1 MATGPVAVEIRS
13 YQVGFGDCFLL
24 SFLYEGDKKRHVLID
39 FGSSRLPG
47 NLKPSNYMP
56 RVAEDIRTVCN
67 GQLHAVVATHRH
79 SDHIN
84 GFATDGSCGG
94 AGKIIAECHPKVVV
108 QPWTEDPRAATDA
121 QRATRGSNRS
131 KKGFVAGLASMQRIA
146 EAIVAMTA
154 SPPAAMSATTV
165 RSLRFIG
172 ETNVKNLSA
181 VQNLIA
187 MGKAATA
194 VWANAGSPSGLGGV
208 LPGVKVRVLGPPDL
222 TQTGAISSMRSS
234 DPDEFWSMAAG
245 ASSGASV
252 GIVPPAGRVT
262 GKSTRSLPP
271 EARWF
276 RNQLERMSSEQL
288 LEIVTALDSQMNNT
302 SLILLFEVGKKKL
315 LFPGDAQVENWGYAL
330 GDAPDAKATKALLA
344 DVDVYKVGHH
354 GSRNATPKQLFWEG
368 LKKRGPREGE
378 RLVTF
383 LSTMPG
389 KHPGVPRPS
398 LVDALDQETDLF
410 TTTDLPKGKEMKLCE
425 PITIS
430 I

>member
-1 MATGPVAVEIRS
+1 
-13 YQVGFGDCFLL
+13 
-24 SFLYEGDKKRHVLID
+24 
-39 FGSSRLPG
+39 
-47 NLKPSNYMP
+47 
-56 RVAEDIRTVCN
+56 
-67 GQLHAVVATHRH
+67 
-79 SDHIN
+79 
-84 GFATDGSCGG
+84 
-94 AGKIIAECHPKVVV
+94 
-108 QPWTEDPRAATDA
+108 
-121 QRATRGSNRS
+121 
-131 KKGFVAGLASMQRIA
+131 
-146 EAIVAMTA
+146 
-154 SPPAAMSATTV
+154 
-165 RSLRFIG
+165 
-172 ETNVKNLSA
+172 
-181 VQNLIA
+181 
-187 MGKAATA
+187 
-194 VWANAGSPSGLGGV
+194 
-208 LPGVKVRVLGPPDL
+208 
-222 TQTGAISSMRSS
+222 
-234 DPDEFWSMAAG
+234 
-245 ASSGASV
+245 
-252 GIVPPAGRVT
+252 
-262 GKSTRSLPP
+262 
-271 EARWF
+271 
-276 RNQLERMSSEQL
+276 MSSEQL

-425 PITIS
+425 PITIT